1 MIQAPAT
8 PEPPLA
14 PARTPGV
21 TRGAEIAAAF
31 RASRRELTIAAVIV
45 AWIGAGAVLES
56 HATIWPQRALGV
68 ITWGVLLLI
77 LRGERRDV
85 RAQVAIV
92 ILVATAMEYTASG
105 LVGLYTYRLHNVP
118 LFVPPGHGLLY
129 LTALALGRSQ
139 LFAVLRRPVIVTTL
153 AVGGAWAIWGLA
165 LSPRSDV
172 FGAIF
177 FVCLVG
183 FLLAGRAPLVYA
195 GAFLVCSYLELM
207 GTSVGTWAWATHDPT
222 GLVSIGNPP
231 SGIPGAYCFFD
242 AAALAGTAW
251 LLGMTDA
258 VGARIWRHAPRPR
271 IAWRDASA
279 DTRPVHKPRNAGSRH
294 REGVDRPRRGART
307 DACADHRLRRWSS
320 RRHAAA
326 ASARAARG

>member
-1 MIQAPAT
+1 VIQTPA
-8 PEPPLA
+8 EPLLT
-14 PARTPGV
+14 ARRTAKV
-21 TRGAEIAAAF
+21 ARASEIAAAV

-56 HATIWPQRALGV
+56 HASIWPQRLLGV

-92 ILVATAMEYTASG
+92 ILVATATEYTASG
-105 LVGLYTYRLHNVP
+105 LLGLYAYRLNNVP

-139 LFAVLRRPVIVTTL
+139 LFAVLRRPVIVATL
-153 AVGGAWAIWGLA
+153 VVGGAWATWGLA
-165 LSPRSDV
+165 LSPRNDQ

-177 FVCLVG
+177 FLCLVG
-183 FLLAGRAPLVYA
+183 FLIAGRAPLVYA
-195 GAFLVCSYLELM
+195 GAFMVCSYLELM
-207 GTSVGTWAWATHDPT
+207 GTAVGTWAWATHDPT

-242 AAALAGTAW
+242 AAALAGAAW
-251 LLGMTDA
+251 LLGVGDT
-258 VGARIWRHAPRPR
+258 VGGRLWRRGARPRVACR
-271 IAWRDASA
+271 NAAA
-279 DTRPVHKPRNAGSRH
+279 DTGPVHKPRNAGSRH
-294 REGVDRPRRGART
+294 REAVERPRRGART
-307 DACADHRLRRWSS
+307 AVAAARRLRRRST
-320 RRHAAA
+320 RGHAPTAP
-326 ASARAARG
+326 ARAARG

>member
-1 MIQAPAT
+1 M
-8 PEPPLA
+8 
-14 PARTPGV
+14 AR
-21 TRGAEIAAAF
+21 ASEIAAAA
-31 RASRRELTIAAVIV
+31 RASRRELMIAAIIV

-68 ITWGVLLLI
+68 ITWIVLLLI

-139 LFAVLRRPVIVTTL
+139 LFAVLRRPVIVATL
-153 AVGGAWAIWGLA
+153 VVGGAWAIWGLA

-183 FLLAGRAPLVYA
+183 FLLVGRAPLVYA

-242 AAALAGTAW
+242 AAALAGFAW
-251 LLGMTDA
+251 LLGATDA
-258 VGARIWRHAPRPR
+258 VGARVWRRRSGSFVGWRHA
-271 IAWRDASA
+271 ATDS
-279 DTRPVHKPRNAGSRH
+279 RPVHEPRNSGSRQ
-294 REGVDRPRRGART
+294 REGVERPRRGTRT
-307 DACADHRLRRWSS
+307 TLRSAAHRLRR
-320 RRHAAA
+320 RGARGDAAA
-326 ASARAARG
+326 APARAARS

>member
-1 MIQAPAT
+1 MIQAP
-8 PEPPLA
+8 PEPLFA
-14 PARTPGV
+14 PARTRV
-21 TRGAEIAAAF
+21 VARASEIAAAA
-31 RASRRELTIAAVIV
+31 RASRRELMIAAIIV

-68 ITWGVLLLI
+68 ITWIVLLLI

-139 LFAVLRRPVIVTTL
+139 LFAVLRRPVIGATL

-165 LSPRSDV
+165 FSPRSDV

-183 FLLAGRAPLVYA
+183 FLLVGRAPLVYA

-242 AAALAGTAW
+242 AAALAGCAW
-251 LLGMTDA
+251 LLGVTDSF
-258 VGARIWRHAPRPR
+258 GARRWRKRSRPRIGWRHA
-271 IAWRDASA
+271 ATDS
-279 DTRPVHKPRNAGSRH
+279 RPVHKPRNPGSRQP
-294 REGVDRPRRGART
+294 EAVERPRRGART
-307 DACADHRLRRWSS
+307 AFRAAAHRLRR
-320 RRHAAA
+320 RGARGDAPAAP
-326 ASARAARG
+326 ARAARS